1 MDRHDNRI
9 DFLSNN
15 AVLKIVPWNITLT
28 PYNERKVLQRDVL
41 RRKYFPHFRHYRSH
55 HTETY

>member
-15 AVLKIVPWNITLT
+15 AVLKIVPCNITLT
-28 PYNERKVLQRDVL
+28 PYNERKVLERDVL
-41 RRKYFPHFRHYRSH
+41 
-55 HTETY
+55 